1 MTGGV
6 LAAFARP
13 WVARAT
19 RRFAAHGM
27 AFQRLLASDA
37 LLRVALMVGQVTVPW
52 WVATHGGAAQLAIYG
67 VVVSI
72 AMVVGMPALSPLG
85 DRHAKGRLMA
95 LAIGVHALS
104 SAGIALMATLKLYSF
119 PLLVGLAAL
128 NMFVTAVVFPL
139 TTSLVSEL
147 VTPALMADALSV
159 QQSAQ
164 AIGRLIGPAV
174 GGVVLAS
181 LGTAPALWLHSAL
194 LLASAWLALQLPRS
208 ALHSAGKPATAA
220 TWWKDLR
227 DGLRANWAIPIER
240 SWTLVNSLSWLFLYP
255 ALTMLVPLKVQ
266 SLHLSAFWLGCC
278 EATLSLGM
286 LSGALGLSSWAVRRF
301 GRYHTRLWA
310 ASAQGAA
317 LALVGF
323 TSQPVL
329 LALGFW
335 LTGLTNSAMA
345 LVGLTHRTLARPK
358 AFRARMYAG
367 ATMTI
372 QLAGTLGPAVAG
384 IALARWSVQTIYTS
398 FGLLASAISLALAFV
413 PGFKAFMAL
422 EPERVDGWYGRAH
435 PEAFPPETGAVPL
448 ID

>member
-1 MTGGV
+1 MTGGEPV
-6 LAAFARP
+6 ALWPALY
-13 WVARAT
+13 ARAT
-19 RRFAAHGM
+19 RRFATHGS
-27 AFQRLLASDA
+27 AFQRLLASDM

-52 WVATHGGAAQLAIYG
+52 WVASRGGAAQLAVYG
-67 VVVSI
+67 IVVSI

-85 DRHAKGRLMA
+85 DRHAKGRVMA
-95 LAIGVHALS
+95 LAVGVHALS
-104 SAGIALMATLKLYSF
+104 SAGIAVMASLGVYSF
-119 PLLVGLAAL
+119 GLLLALSAL
-128 NMFVTAVVFPL
+128 NVFVSAVVFPL
-139 TTSLVSEL
+139 STSMVSEL

-164 AIGRLIGPAV
+164 AIGRLVGPAV
-174 GGVVLAS
+174 GGAVLAG
-181 LGTAPALWLHSAL
+181 LGTAAALWLHAAL
-194 LLASAWLALQLPRS
+194 LLASAWLALRLPTVVAHGAR
-208 ALHSAGKPATAA
+208 APATAA
-220 TWWKDLR
+220 AWWNDLR

-240 SWTLVNSLSWLFLYP
+240 TWTLVNSLSWVFLYP

-266 SLHLSAFWLGCC
+266 SLHLSAFWLGAC
-278 EATLSLGM
+278 EAGLSLGL
-286 LSGALGLSSWAVRRF
+286 LSGAVGMSSWAVRRF
-301 GRYHTRLWA
+301 GRYRTRVGA
-310 ASAQGAA
+310 ACAQGAA

-323 TSQPVL
+323 TAHPGL
-329 LALGFW
+329 LVFGFW

-367 ATMTI
+367 AAMTI

-384 IALARWSVQTIYTS
+384 VALTRWSVQAIYTS
-398 FGLLASAISLALAFV
+398 FGLLAGAISLALAFV

-435 PEAFPPETGAVPL
+435 PEAFPREIGPAPL